1 MDIEWTKKVY
11 NRLVDEESK
20 KIFTNRLLYSITE
33 ENKYLKKIIQPISYD
48 ENKEYVIFGAGYW
61 GAKIYELYPEIPWK
75 CFCDNYSENTN
86 YCSIPVIKLLEICE
100 KYHDAYIV
108 IASRNGNQEIE
119 KQLLKE
125 KFRKE
130 QILNWGK
137 IEDTLQNNIYFDC
150 PYMMVDDNEI
160 FVDAGCFDGASTHE
174 FINWCGGNY
183 KKIYAFEPDDKN
195 FLMCKKELESIKNC
209 NIINAGLASEK
220 GYVKFRALGSVNSVI
235 DEFGDSQVRVEEMD
249 ECIPDERVTFIKM
262 DIEGSEREALMGA
275 ENIIRQYKPK
285 LAISV
290 YHKREDII
298 DIPMLILQYSDTYQ
312 FALRHYTLGEFDT
325 VLYAFNIAGE
335 GSL

>member
-1 MDIEWTKKVY
+1 MDIEWTKKIY
-11 NRLVDEESK
+11 NKLVDEESK
-20 KIFTNRLLYSITE
+20 KIFTNRLLYSMTE
-33 ENKYLKKIIQPISYD
+33 EKKYLKKIIQPISYD

-61 GAKIYELYPEIPWK
+61 GEKIYELYPEIPWK

-86 YCSIPVIKLLEICE
+86 YCSIPVIKLSELCE

-119 KQLLKE
+119 EQLLKE
-125 KFRKE
+125 DFRKE

-137 IEDTLQNNIYFDC
+137 IEDALQTNIYFDC

-160 FVDAGCFDGASTHE
+160 FVDAGGFDGASTQE
-174 FINWCGGNY
+174 FIKWCGGNY
-183 KKIYAFEPDDKN
+183 KKIYAFEPDDEN
-195 FLMCKKELESIKNC
+195 FLLCKKELESIKNC
-209 NIINAGLASEK
+209 NVINAGLASKK
-220 GYVKFRALGSVNSVI
+220 GYVKFQALGSRNSAI
-235 DEFGDSQVRVEEMD
+235 DEFGDYQVRVEEMD